1 MALYLDRKLE
11 VMEKIKN
18 QVEFVNKI
26 EQSRPHVKIGIL
38 NLMPTLEDTERQL
51 MVALDNPV
59 IQIEL
64 DFIYLDT
71 KKVDED
77 KLAYYHHYYHSFRDI
92 QKEHYDGMII
102 TGAPLEH
109 INYMNVDYI
118 EELKEFFKYTKSN
131 VGSTIFLCWASQFGM
146 QYFYGVNRYNLP
158 QKLSGLYEHYLVK
171 ETNLVKGF
179 DDLFYIPQ
187 SRYCSLIEADITDRE
202 DLILVSKSNDSGVY
216 IVESK
221 DGSKIF
227 LTGHAEYDLWTL
239 DKEYRRDINKGLDIL
254 PPKNYYKDDN
264 PNNTPI
270 YKWHSHATLLY
281 HNWVYYYVYPKSLSF
296 SLSA

>member
-11 VMEKIKN
+11 VVDKLKD
-18 QVEFVNKI
+18 KI
-26 EQSRPHVKIGIL
+26 EFIDNIDNSFPHVKIGIL
-38 NLMPTLEDTERQL
+38 NIMPTLEDTERQL
-51 MVALDNPV
+51 MMVLDNPV
-59 IQIEL
+59 VQVDL

-71 KKVDED
+71 KNTDQEKVEYY
-77 KLAYYHHYYHSFRDI
+77 KKYYHAFKNI
-92 QKEHYDGMII
+92 KNKHYDGII
-102 TGAPLEH
+102 VTGAPLEH
-109 INYMNVDYI
+109 IPYNNIDYI
-118 EELKEFFKYTKSN
+118 EELKEFFKYTKTN
-131 VGSTIFLCWASQFGM
+131 VSSTIFLCWASQFGM
-146 QYFYGVNRYNLP
+146 QYFYGVNRKNLDE
-158 QKLSGLYEHYLVK
+158 KLSGLYEHYILK

-187 SRYCSLIEADITDRE
+187 SRYCSLIEQDIMTRD
-202 DLILVSKSNDSGVY
+202 DLILTSKSNESGPY

-227 LTGHAEYDLWTL
+227 LTGHAEYDLFTL

-264 PNNTPI
+264 PDNTPI

-281 HNWVYYYVYPKSLSF
+281 HNWIYYYVYKKKIENLKK
-296 SLSA
+296 